1 MPTIYRLVSR
11 DNITVHQFRNAYDVG
26 IFILG
31 RRMSA
36 YIAIKSDELG
46 DRIIAWPS
54 DPNIETIEKH
64 LKSS

>member
-1 MPTIYRLVSR
+1 MPTVYRIVAR
-11 DNITVHQFRNAYDVG
+11 DDNTVRQFRNAYDVS

-31 RRMSA
+31 WRMSA